1 MSRTRRLIS
10 GVGLTYLNMGLTT
23 LVGLWLTRFVLRTV
37 GQHDYGLWLVML
49 QLTSYLSMLDLGV
62 VALLPRDIALI
73 AAREEH
79 GGAPGQLAEHVG
91 STLRLVLWQL
101 PLVALAAL
109 VLMVAVPSGLAV
121 VRAPLMVILI
131 AYVFAFPVRTF
142 QAVLTGLQDLGFVGA
157 ASMVSWA
164 VGTTLTVVLLL
175 AGHGLSALAVA
186 WTVTQLGTP
195 LACLVRFGK
204 QFPKARPKALPHLD
218 WSATRSQLMRSL
230 WVSVG
235 QISHVLVNAS
245 DVLVIGA
252 VLGPAAVVPYV
263 ITGKLM
269 AVLTNVPISIATS
282 ATPALSDLH
291 VREAPTRVM
300 FALSALTQTVILVSG
315 AMACGIL
322 AVNQEFVRLWVGT
335 AQFGGMRL
343 TVAIV
348 AAAVIRHW
356 ILTLGMAAFSFGYER
371 RLGIVSIVES
381 ALCVGLM
388 VLLVRTMGPIGAP
401 VASLL
406 SALVVSLPATL
417 GAVAEA
423 TKVKVFALLK
433 TVAPWGWRVLATGT
447 IAAVAL
453 RPWAMRGLLP
463 MVVAGTAAVLL
474 YGFAMLPLVLRPPL
488 KGYLVRFKLGWLE
501 KLAPAS

>member
-1 MSRTRRLIS
+1 MSRTKRLMS

-73 AAREEH
+73 AAREDH
-79 GGAPGQLAEHVG
+79 GGTPGQLAEHVG

-101 PLVALAAL
+101 PVVALAAL
-109 VLMVAVPSGLAV
+109 VIMFALPATLTI
-121 VRAPLMVILI
+121 VRAPLLLILI

-157 ASMVSWA
+157 AGMVSW
-164 VGTTLTVVLLL
+164 VIGTTLTIVLLL

-195 LACLVRFGK
+195 LACLVRFWK

-218 WSATRSQLMRSL
+218 WGSARAQLMRSL

-269 AVLTNVPISIATS
+269 GVLANVSISIATT

-291 VREAPTRVM
+291 VREAPERVM
-300 FALSALTQTVILVSG
+300 NALNALTQTVILVSG
-315 AMACGIL
+315 AMAVGIL
-322 AVNQEFVRLWVGT
+322 AVNAEFVRLWVGA

-343 TVAIV
+343 TVAVV

-356 ILTLGMAAFSFGYER
+356 ILTLSMAAFSFGYER
-371 RLGIVSIVES
+371 RLGIVSIVEG
-381 ALCVGLM
+381 ALCLGLM
-388 VLLVRTMGPIGAP
+388 VLLVRAMGPIGAP
-401 VASLL
+401 IGSLV

-417 GAVAEA
+417 DAVAEA
-423 TKVKVFALLK
+423 SKVKVLALLR
-433 TVAPWGWRVLATGT
+433 TVAPWGWRVLAIGT
-447 IAAVAL
+447 IAVAAL
-453 RPWAMRGLLP
+453 RPWAMRGLVP
-463 MVVAGTAAVLL
+463 MLVAGTAAVLL
-474 YGFAMLPLVLRPPL
+474 YGFTMLPLVLRPPL
-488 KGYLVRFKLGWLE
+488 KGYLVRARLGWLE
-501 KLAPAS
+501 RLVPAS